1 MANHL
6 GREGLVKISITQI
19 GELKNY
25 SLSHSS
31 DTVEDSVIGDTYRT
45 RLATMKTWSASGDL
59 FWDETDA
66 GQLLI
71 TIGSSVTLNLYP
83 EGDTSGDRYY
93 GGVAIVTKFDISA
106 SFDGIV
112 EGSIAF
118 EGNGALSTLTAT

>member
-6 GREGLVKISITQI
+6 GREGLVKISSTTI
-19 GELKNY
+19 GELRNY
-25 SLSHSS
+25 SLAHSS

-45 RLATMKTWSASGDL
+45 RQGSMKTWSASGDL
-59 FWDETDA
+59 YWDEADA

-71 TIGSSVTLNLYP
+71 TVGSSVTLNLYP
-83 EGDTSGDRYY
+83 EGAASSDVYYSGA
-93 GGVAIVTKFDISA
+93 AIVTKFDVSA

-118 EGNGALSTLTAT
+118 EGNGPLSTLTV